1 MELKIKGADFS
12 NISIGSVVILPDQ
25 ISQAVRTMIGFY
37 ANSNINANST
47 KARALEWLYQQ
58 LGGGEQN
65 SLWSRMKYLF
75 IPAMANDVRDCF
87 YDLKGNGT
95 LYLEIPNWCN
105 STNVELNSYGAKPKE
120 VFTRGHAQIYADNV
134 NPNTMIN
141 ETVFGFTA
149 NNDGTPKTFCP
160 INTNGTSSG
169 NGANI
174 LVDNGVVKLGYINSS
189 GNSSQVNNA
198 KTVEQVNGLIAV
210 VYRQSGDAV
219 EYFVN
224 GAMYESETMG
234 QTTIAP
240 NYKPRAF
247 VGFAG
252 NNVIY
257 PQKETAICGKMD
269 AITNAEADFLNRT
282 FKSFMGVLV

>member
-75 IPAMANDVRDCF
+75 IPAMANDVRDCY
-87 YDLKGNGT
+87 YDLKGNGS
-95 LYLEIPNWCN
+95 LYQEIPNWCN
-105 STNVELNSYGAKPKE
+105 STNVELNSFGAKPKE
-120 VFTRGHAQIYADNV
+120 SFLHGYAQIYKDNI

-141 ETVFGFTA
+141 ETVFGFTYNKSA
-149 NNDGTPKTFCP
+149 TIKSFAP
-160 INTNGTSSG
+160 INTNGVTNG
-169 NGANI
+169 DGANI
-174 LVDNGVVKLGYINSS
+174 FIDNGKIRYGIIKSDGTPKIIYVSDILENV
-189 GNSSQVNNA
+189 
-198 KTVEQVNGLIAV
+198 TGLLAII
-210 VYRQSGDAV
+210 YGQSGDNV
-219 EYFVN
+219 RYFVN
-224 GAMYESETMG
+224 NNINEGEVIGEI
-234 QTTIAP
+234 TIPA

-247 VGFAG
+247 TDTAG
-252 NNVIY
+252 NKVLY

-269 AITNAEADFLNRT
+269 AISNAEAAFLNTT
-282 FKSFMGVLV
+282 FESFMSILV